1 MHAFILWLE
10 ENSTNE
16 LLVPKYTFLILVF
29 EFKVNFHYQFYIVN
43 YRSIKLK
50 F

>member
-1 MHAFILWLE
+1 MHAYILYLKG
-10 ENSTNE
+10 NSTND
-16 LLVPKYTFLILVF
+16 LLVPKYTFLVLVS